1 MDTQLNVMV
10 IDGHPLQTKILTQ
23 ILGHSGA
30 SVSTFNCVDTAS
42 QCAQEQYF
50 DVIFCDLQMPGK
62 GGIDILEVFD
72 QIQYHGQ
79 VVLVSLLEQS
89 IISAVREMCEGFSF
103 EILGEL
109 PKPYDEMQVV
119 KLLNQIKDERTRKTA
134 FAQPIVLQ
142 DQEFLFALGEGR
154 VKNYYQPLVDA
165 RSGELLGYE
174 ALARWVHPIYGVLLP
189 NHFLPIVKRCHLS
202 SELFQSVLI
211 NTIYDINNRG
221 LTQKVSINVDHENLN
236 DPDFSHRFIQQC
248 SESGVDPSQITIE
261 ITEREAF
268 QASTS
273 IYKNL
278 IKLRM
283 KGVTV
288 SIDDFG
294 TGSSTFEKLAKL
306 PFNEIKLDRVFVYGA
321 SEDLK
326 KKSIVIAICALAKSL
341 NIRIV
346 AEGVEDEVTY
356 KTMRECGI
364 DICQGFYIDKPMPL
378 EVITILKQRY
388 ENIERFDL

>member
-1 MDTQLNVMV
+1 M
-10 IDGHPLQTKILTQ
+10 
-23 ILGHSGA
+23 
-30 SVSTFNCVDTAS
+30 
-42 QCAQEQYF
+42 
-50 DVIFCDLQMPGK
+50 
-62 GGIDILEVFD
+62 
-72 QIQYHGQ
+72 
-79 VVLVSLLEQS
+79 
-89 IISAVREMCEGFSF
+89 
-103 EILGEL
+103 
-109 PKPYDEMQVV
+109 
-119 KLLNQIKDERTRKTA
+119 
-134 FAQPIVLQ
+134 
-142 DQEFLFALGEGR
+142 
-154 VKNYYQPLVDA
+154 
-165 RSGELLGYE
+165 
-174 ALARWVHPIYGVLLP
+174 
-189 NHFLPIVKRCHLS
+189 
-202 SELFQSVLI
+202 LI

-378 EVITILKQRY
+378 EVITILK
-388 ENIERFDL
+388 